1 MNEPLIECVANFS
14 EGRDPVVIDALARA
28 VESVSGVLLLDRTQD
43 PDHHRAV
50 LTFAGAPAPVAEAA
64 FRAVREAAARIDLNR
79 HQGAHPRIGAADVV
93 PFIPVEDVTL
103 GECAKLA
110 AQTGERIWGEL
121 GIPVYL
127 YEAAARRPGRR
138 RLEVIRR
145 GGFET
150 LRLEVGRDPDRRP
163 DFGEAALHPTAGAT
177 VVGARKFLIAFN
189 VNLHPPDLEAARAI
203 ARAVRASSGGL
214 PHVKAIGLLL
224 ASRGL
229 AQVSMNLTDFEV
241 TPVARVFEA
250 IRSLASARGLRLA
263 SSEIIGLVPRR
274 ALEGS
279 EAWLPTVENFRDDLV
294 LETRLTRLRGAAR

>member
-14 EGRDPVVIDALARA
+14 EGRDQVVVEALARA
-28 VESVSGVLLLDRTQD
+28 VASVSGVLLLDRTQD

-50 LTFAGAPAPVAEAA
+50 LTFAGAPILVAEAA

-93 PFIPVEDVTL
+93 PFVPVEGVTL
-103 GECAKLA
+103 SECADLA
-110 AQTGERIWGEL
+110 ARAGERIWREL
-121 GIPVYL
+121 GVPVYL
-127 YEAAARRPGRR
+127 YEAAARRPDRR

-145 GGFET
+145 GGFEK
-150 LRLEVGRDPDRRP
+150 LRLEVTRDPGRHP

-189 VNLHPPDLEAARAI
+189 VNLYPPDLEAARGI
-203 ARAVRASSGGL
+203 ARAIRASSGGL

-224 ASRGL
+224 PSRGL

-250 IRSLASARGLRLA
+250 IRALAAARGLRLA
-263 SSEIIGLVPRR
+263 GSEIIGLVPRR

-279 EAWLPTVENFRDDLV
+279 AAWLPTVENFRDDLV
-294 LETRLTRLRGAAR
+294 LETRLERRRGAAR

>member
-14 EGRDPVVIDALARA
+14 EGRDPVVIDALVRA
-28 VESVSGVLLLDRTQD
+28 VESVAGVLLLDRTQD

-50 LTFAGAPAPVAEAA
+50 LTFGGAPSPVAEAA

-93 PFIPVEDVTL
+93 PFVPVEGVTL
-103 GECAKLA
+103 GECAELA

-145 GGFET
+145 GGFEA

-189 VNLHPPDLEAARAI
+189 VHLHPPDLEAARAI

-294 LETRLTRLRGAAR
+294 LETRLERLRGAAR